1 MKPVVFDS
9 IKPEAYETAARY
21 DLNAIRA
28 CLDEV
33 NHAVKSA
40 HRFARYLDEVASGLY
55 KAKLCEPSKR
65 MCGAAAAMRGEV
77 YRLENIALA
86 IDTII
91 EEEEARAE
99 RRRLRADG
107 AGPSDATTDN
117 KTDNETEEA

>member
-1 MKPVVFDS
+1 MDMRPADNL
-9 IKPEAYETAARY
+9 KPEAYETAARY
-21 DLNAIRA
+21 DLNALRT

-33 NHAVKSA
+33 NYAVKSA
-40 HRFARYLDEVASGLY
+40 HRFARSLDGTASDLY
-55 KAKLCEPSKR
+55 KAKLYEPSKR

-91 EEEEARAE
+91 DEEEARAE

-107 AGPSDATTDN
+107 AEPVTTD
-117 KTDNETEEA
+117 KTNETEEA